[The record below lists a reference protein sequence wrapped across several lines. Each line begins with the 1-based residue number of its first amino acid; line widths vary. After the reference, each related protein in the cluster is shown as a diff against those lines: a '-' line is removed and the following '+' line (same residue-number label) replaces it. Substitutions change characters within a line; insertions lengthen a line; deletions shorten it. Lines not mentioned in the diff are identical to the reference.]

1 MLTNV
6 LKNNLIAFL
15 EANMADISKG
25 TDAGRA
31 QRSRSLLHYYRGL
44 GKDREGNAVIRWKIP
59 SQTKENVMYDCY
71 IAVIPAGKQS
81 LFALA
86 KSRRDIRSR
95 MEAIKNADVK
105 CFCTCPD
112 FNWSGARYNMK
123 HKMGSLEEGFE
134 SVPGVP
140 DGSDIKPVV
149 RDPQGKI
156 LVCKHLLAAF
166 KGMKTNA
173 TSIMKDA
180 ANSRFTP
187 NDGQEKRAE
196 TATGEFFKTEK
207 TVRNKP
213 EKEPVEVDKE
223 LLEEAP
229 AKVDAAEEALNSLA
243 FATEKLDETTPKA
256 PEENVKAAVEEVEQ
270 PTAEPT
276 EENTKESLS
285 EVGLGETETQ
295 QAPEPEP
302 AQEQKPKP
310 PAETPEEYARRNTGD
325 LSDDDAEYLM
335 SLFN

>member
-180 ANSRFTP
+180 ANSHFTP

-196 TATGEFFKTEK
+196 SATGEFFKTEK

-243 FATEKLDETTPKA
+243 FATEKLDETTPKT
-256 PEENVKAAVEEVEQ
+256 PEENIKAAVEEVEQ

-276 EENTKESLS
+276 EDNAKESLS
-285 EVGLGETETQ
+285 AVGLGEPEKQEPAPADQKTQ
-295 QAPEPEP
+295 EPE
-302 AQEQKPKP
+302 QEEPKP
-310 PAETPEEYARRNTGD
+310 EERDTAGMTPEDFDYF
-325 LSDDDAEYLM
+325 L
-335 SLFN
+335 SLF